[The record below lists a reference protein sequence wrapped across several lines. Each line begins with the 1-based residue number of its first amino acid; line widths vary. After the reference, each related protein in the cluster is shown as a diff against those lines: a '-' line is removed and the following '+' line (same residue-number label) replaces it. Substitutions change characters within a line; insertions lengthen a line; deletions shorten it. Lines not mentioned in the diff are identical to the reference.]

1 VQQLSF
7 MDQAFLLGEAP
18 RVPGHFTPVLV
29 YDPATAPGGSV
40 SFEQILEGIRGR
52 LHLDRTFRRKLARVP
67 LGLDHAYWVEDADF
81 DLEFHVRQA
90 ALPAPGDWRQF
101 CTLVAR
107 VHARPLDMTR
117 PLWELTVIEGIES
130 VEGLPQGAF
139 ALVLKV
145 HHAAID
151 GASGV
156 QMISV
161 IHEDSADAETK
172 AVADDWQPEQPPSA
186 AWMLGRAAVNTV
198 RRPVEAAR
206 AVGGRTGVVGEAARA
221 LTHRP
226 RMPQRLPRTRFN
238 GKLTPHRV
246 FDAFRFPI
254 EDLKRIKARVEGA
267 TLNDAALAMVA
278 GGLRSYLQEKA
289 ELPEEA
295 LVAAVPVSTR
305 TPEQA
310 ADGGNAISMLRASLH
325 TDVADP
331 IARLTAIRDS
341 TRISKEAQKGVGAA
355 VLQDVAQAV
364 PGALMGIGMRA
375 MAALPVD
382 GPILAHTGVT
392 NVPGPRE
399 PLYFCGARLEW
410 FTGCSPLWDGLTLM
424 HSIGSYRDD
433 FSVQITADREAM
445 PDPEVYLDHLRA
457 ALAELMP

>member
-1 VQQLSF
+1 MQQLSF

>member
-18 RVPGHFTPVLV
+18 RVPGHFAPVLI
-29 YDPATAPGGSV
+29 YDPATAPGGTV
-40 SFEQILEGIRGR
+40 TFEDILESIRAR
-52 LHLDRTFRRKLARVP
+52 LPLDRTFRRKLARVP
-67 LGLDHAYWVEDADF
+67 MGLDHAYWIEDPDF
-81 DLEFHVRQA
+81 DLEFHVRQT
-90 ALPAPGDWRQF
+90 ALPGPGDWRQF
-101 CTLVAR
+101 CNLVAR
-107 VHARPLDMTR
+107 LHARPLDMTR

-130 VEGLPQGAF
+130 VDGLPKGAF

-161 IHEDSADAETK
+161 IHEDSADAGTTS
-172 AVADDWQPEQPPSA
+172 VADDWRPEQPPSA

-206 AVGGRTGVVGEAARA
+206 AVGGRTGVVGEAARV

-267 TLNDAALAMVA
+267 TINDAALAMVA
-278 GGLRSYLQEKA
+278 GGLRSYLQEKG

-331 IARLTAIRDS
+331 ITRLTAIRDS
-341 TRISKEAQKGVGAA
+341 TRTSKEAQKGVGAA

-399 PLYFCGARLEW
+399 PLYFCGAQLEW

-424 HSIGSYRDD
+424 HSIGSYRED
-433 FSVQITADREAM
+433 FSVQITADRAAM
-445 PDPEVYLDHLRA
+445 PDPDVYLDHLRA
-457 ALAELMP
+457 ALAELVP